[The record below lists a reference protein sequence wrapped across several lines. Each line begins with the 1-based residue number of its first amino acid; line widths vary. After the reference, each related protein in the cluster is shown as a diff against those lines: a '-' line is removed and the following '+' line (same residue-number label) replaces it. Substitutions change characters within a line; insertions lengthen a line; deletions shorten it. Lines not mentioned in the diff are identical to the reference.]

1 MISAVAAPL
10 RLIVPMKSLDQAKSR
25 LWVNVP
31 THEREG
37 VTLLMLDTVLRAGVA
52 ALGSTAVHVVGGDA
66 FIQGVVSDAGAI
78 WSEDSGEG
86 LNPSI
91 WAAMQSAYVDGC
103 RATLFMP
110 GDLPSVHAED
120 IVAIATASLD
130 STRPVGVRAE
140 PDGGTNAL
148 LIPATCAFSPKLG
161 FDSYA
166 KHTAAA
172 EEAGTPLTTLDLP
185 RVAFDMD
192 SFDDMIW
199 AGNNIPGFSKKLYDW
214 QDWLQ
219 TQRPKE
225 NA

>member
-1 MISAVAAPL
+1 MASTTKGDQLTHPPPPPPPQCGNGFEDRSERQQWEHHQRGVLQNGDQLTHPPPPPSSSAPPLKSSLAISF
-10 RLIVPMKSLDQAKSR
+10 S
-25 LWVNVP
+25 NC
-31 THEREG
+31 ER
-37 VTLLMLDTVLRAGVA
+37 A
-52 ALGSTAVHVVGGDA
+52 
-66 FIQGVVSDAGAI
+66 
-78 WSEDSGEG
+78 
-86 LNPSI
+86 
-91 WAAMQSAYVDGC
+91 WAAC
-103 RATLFMP
+103 
-110 GDLPSVHAED
+110 
-120 IVAIATASLD
+120 
-130 STRPVGVRAE
+130 VRAE
-140 PDGGTNAL
+140 PDDGTTAL

-199 AGNNIPGFSKKLYDW
+199 AGNNIPGVSKKLYDW
-214 QDWLQ
+214 QAWLQ